1 MLRIGTRKEVKEY
14 FESEAAS
21 QSKIK
26 KSDKSVFDIKKEL
39 DPNKDYLKIGSAV
52 DCILTGE
59 ENQFEEDFFIVEDIS
74 ISDSI
79 KQILDIVY
87 EEKIKEFNDFL
98 EEAEEAEETNR
109 SVFIGDLGNYPEYI
123 LAACDEVEYGKRYKN
138 ETKLSKVLEK
148 KEYFNSKIAS
158 YGKTILTEAQKE
170 VVDNVVTSLRTNPR
184 TERFFNRELYKNV
197 ENIDIYYQLPI
208 YFKVDGYGELCK
220 ALLDIVIVEYKEDGT
235 IEATPVDLKTTS
247 YDTFYFVKSFIKF
260 GYDYQSVWYSF
271 ALRKFLEKKFPS
283 DAIKINDFLFIAEST
298 VNVGNPI
305 VAKVDENVSRNAL
318 HGKLY
323 KKGLVELFERYLFY
337 KQNGLSTE
345 VETAKS
351 GNKPVIITEDGIKE
365 AEKDIESPDW

>member
-1 MLRIGTRKEVKEY
+1 MLKIGTKEEVKKY

-26 KSDKSVFDIKKEL
+26 KSGKSVFDIKKEL

-87 EEKIKEFNDFL
+87 EEKIKEYNDFL

-123 LAACDEVEYGKRYKN
+123 LAACDEVKYGKRYKN

-345 VETAKS
+345 VEIAKS

-365 AEKDIESPDW
+365 AEKDIELPEW